1 MQGDKYRVITKF
13 CDDYEM
19 EHEHAVLIVA
29 TKEWADQ
36 AADAIEPSHEHPEAR
51 HIVQV
56 LMEKLNDKGKWILV
70 ATTPIFEC
78 EHNTGS

>member
-13 CDDYEM
+13 CDGYEM

-36 AADAIEPSHEHPEAR
+36 AADAIEP
-51 HIVQV
+51 
-56 LMEKLNDKGKWILV
+56 
-70 ATTPIFEC
+70 
-78 EHNTGS
+78 